1 VNDREALLAA
11 RRVLRELDDE
21 RALRAS
27 PLLSHISKEALG
39 HDRLR
44 AHILRALEQ
53 LDPGSR
59 SDPESA
65 RHLRQYAILLR
76 CDLERAPHKQVAA
89 ALGLSRRQFY
99 RDRRAALLS
108 FAKYLLMSQTPA
120 IHVEPET
127 EDARLL
133 YIETLRERGRYDLV
147 WRESLRTLPS
157 LKGQPRE
164 IEVLTV
170 AAEAARLFGNVR
182 KSQETI
188 QAMHA
193 IAATSPHSHL
203 RRASRM
209 RIAICEIALD
219 WMQADFTSAQRRLDE
234 TVRSCGDEGTMHG
247 RDATLFGIL
256 LNYGAWIA
264 LDTGDWERA
273 STLTRRLERIW
284 ARSQVIHAGAH
295 LHRLRGL
302 LAMQRDGDHSRAI
315 AEFSTSLAISEQYRA
330 FAPLALSSVELGLAI
345 APRDA
350 AKAETYIR
358 YGLAIA
364 RDACGYDDFAA
375 LSMNSIRRA
384 LPHVGADHALEA
396 VEDVRTRS
404 PLFRRADLFTRLAE
418 SAVLAHSGSDEAVLC
433 SGELARELERASLFP
448 AAAEAYIVSTEALL
462 RERRELAARRSLKR
476 AGELIVRCGDAATRE
491 RARSLGSRL
500 SLAF

>member
-1 VNDREALLAA
+1 VNDREVLVAA
-11 RRVLRELDDE
+11 RRVLRDLNDE

-27 PLLSHISKEALG
+27 PLLSHVSKEAIG

-44 AHILRALEQ
+44 AHVLRALER

-59 SDPESA
+59 NDPESG
-65 RHLRQYAILLR
+65 RNLRQYTILLR
-76 CDLERAPHKQVAA
+76 CDLERVPHKQVAA

-99 RDRRAALLS
+99 RDRRVALLT
-108 FAKYLLMSQTPA
+108 FARYLATSHTSA
-120 IHVEPET
+120 IHIEPET
-127 EDARLL
+127 YDARLL

-147 WRESLRTLPS
+147 WRESLRALPS

-164 IEVLTV
+164 IEVWTV
-170 AAEAARLFGNVR
+170 AAEAARLLGNVR
-182 KSQETI
+182 KSQEAI
-188 QAMHA
+188 QTMHA
-193 IAATSPHSHL
+193 IGAASPHAHL

-234 TVRSCGDEGTMHG
+234 TVRSCGDETTMHG

-273 STLTRRLERIW
+273 SALTRRLERIW

-315 AEFSTSLAISEQYRA
+315 AELGNSLAISEQYRA
-330 FAPLALSSVELGLAI
+330 FGPLALSSVELGLAI

-358 YGLAIA
+358 CGLAIA
-364 RDACGYDDFAA
+364 RDACGYDDFATLA
-375 LSMNSIRRA
+375 MNSIRKS
-384 LPHVGADHALEA
+384 LPHVGAEHALEA

-404 PLFRRADLFTRLAE
+404 PLYRRADLFTRLAE
-418 SAVLAHSGSDEAVLC
+418 STVLLHTGSDEPVLA
-433 SGELARELERASLFP
+433 SSELARDLERASLLP
-448 AAAEAYIVSTEALL
+448 AAAEAYVASTEALM

-476 AGELIVRCGDAATRE
+476 AGDLILRCGDAATRE
-491 RARSLGSRL
+491 RARALGSRL
-500 SLAF
+500 SLAL